1 MKKMSGGGSG
11 SSSGTKGKLSP
22 KKVSTEAVTIEPCE
36 AGQSSVLIAPPSK
49 RMKTSHLDK
58 FAPSVNSSDSQPS
71 TAATANESSEEGKKR
86 ALEGENEETN
96 NTIENVKSNVEETEE
111 VVGGV
116 VNLSLNNGNGTD
128 EQVRKKKRIK
138 PTLLSCSDQ

>member
-1 MKKMSGGGSG
+1 MLSFEDGELGDVYVPPLPSPSTSIPTSTPQRSRGLGENHTKNTTPASRASIVDAMKKMSGGGRG
-11 SSSGTKGKLSP
+11 SSGTKGKLSP

-86 ALEGENEETN
+86 ALEGENEE
-96 NTIENVKSNVEETEE
+96 
-111 VVGGV
+111 
-116 VNLSLNNGNGTD
+116 
-128 EQVRKKKRIK
+128 
-138 PTLLSCSDQ
+138 